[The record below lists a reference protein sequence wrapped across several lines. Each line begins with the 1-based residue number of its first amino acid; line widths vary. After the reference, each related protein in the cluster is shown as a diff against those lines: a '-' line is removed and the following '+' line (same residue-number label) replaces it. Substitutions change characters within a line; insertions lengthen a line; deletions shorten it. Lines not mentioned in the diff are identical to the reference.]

1 MTWLAPIG
9 FLGLIGI
16 VLLII
21 IYIIKP
27 NYQQKVIS
35 STFIWHMSLKFRKR
49 RIPISRLHSL
59 LVFLCQLII
68 LTTLGL
74 LLAGPV
80 ISGEKKAD
88 YEENVII
95 IDASASMM
103 LEYDGV
109 SRFERAVARAK
120 DQVNAIF
127 DNGGRVSIILA
138 DTDAE
143 FISQRAQ
150 ANSRDEVITAL
161 NLLVSESR
169 CTYAS
174 ADIEGAVTLS
184 EEVIAENEKAKLYL
198 YTATEYVDKGDIKVV
213 DVSHEKDWNAAI
225 LDVKAELNSD
235 NHYEIHVEVGC
246 FGTTEEL
253 AVRVEITG
261 ANYKDKTIVL
271 EQKEFF
277 DPSAEICTMV
287 FNPIDLIG
295 ENIYYYETISC
306 YVEVEDS
313 FSEDNFFYL
322 YDGKKPTIRVQ
333 YASSLPNSYF
343 SGMIR
348 TIRQQM
354 KGTWNIDFVD
364 VKASEKAATEGFDF
378 YIFEHTLP
386 EELPT
391 DGLVLLVDPIGAVQ
405 NAGIMFGGRIPVE
418 ATSTLADGVPH
429 ELTKYVDFSRVT
441 IAKYTEVLVM
451 DGYQELAYYN
461 SQPVILVKED
471 AESKIVVWNFD
482 LNFSNLPA
490 MPDFSFLM
498 YNMFNYFIPATLD
511 SSSYEIG
518 DVVKITGRGDDL
530 TLTGVGF
537 DMHFED
543 GRGEVIIE
551 TPGTYSVSQI
561 LPGKKDAEISQFFV
575 EISDYES
582 NITKKVDA
590 LPIPD
595 VDVEQKI
602 EFYDLILYFAIAL
615 VSLMFIEWW
624 LYTRKN
630 Y

>member
-9 FLGLIGI
+9 FLGLVGI
-16 VLLII
+16 ILLIV

-35 STFIWHMSLKFRKR
+35 STFIWHMSLKYKKR

-80 ISGEKKAD
+80 LSGEKKAD

-103 LEYDGV
+103 LEQNGT
-109 SRFERAVARAK
+109 SRFERAVSMATDHAK
-120 DQVNAIF
+120 SILG
-127 DNGGRVSIILA
+127 NGGRVSVILA

-150 ANSRDEVITAL
+150 ADSVDDVVAAL
-161 NLLVSESR
+161 KLLVSENR

-174 ADIEGAVTLS
+174 ADIEGAVALS
-184 EEVIAENEKAKLYL
+184 EAVIAENEKTKLFL
-198 YTATEYVDKGDIKVV
+198 YTATEYIDKGNIEVV
-213 DVSHEKDWNAAI
+213 NVTHEDDWNAAI
-225 LDVKAELNSD
+225 LGVKAVLNSD

-246 FGTTEEL
+246 FGSTEEL
-253 AVRVEITG
+253 AVRVEIIG
-261 ANYKDKTIVL
+261 ANYKDDPIVL
-271 EQKEFF
+271 EKKEFF
-277 DPSAEICTMV
+277 DPSAETCTMV

-295 ENIYYYETISC
+295 ESIYYYETISC

-313 FSEDNFFYL
+313 FAEDNFFYL

-343 SGMIR
+343 GGMIR

-354 KGTWNIDFVD
+354 KGTWSIDFVD

-386 EELPT
+386 DVLPT
-391 DGLVLLVDPIGAVQ
+391 DGLVLLVDPIGSIQ

-418 ATSTLADGVPH
+418 ATSTLAEGVPH
-429 ELTKYVDFSRVT
+429 ELTKYVDFSRIT
-441 IAKYTEVLVM
+441 ISKYTEVFVM
-451 DGYQELAYYN
+451 EGYQELAYYN
-461 SQPVILVKED
+461 SQPVMLVKEGD
-471 AESKIVVWNFD
+471 GNKIVVWNFD
-482 LNFSNLPA
+482 LNYSNLPA

-511 SSSYEIG
+511 SSSYEVG
-518 DVVKITGRGDDL
+518 DVVNITARGDNL
-530 TLTGVGF
+530 TLTGVGL
-537 DMHFED
+537 DMQFES

-551 TPGTYSVSQI
+551 TPGTYSVSQT
-561 LPGKKDAEISQFFV
+561 LPGKKDADVSQFFV

-595 VDVEQKI
+595 VDVEPKI